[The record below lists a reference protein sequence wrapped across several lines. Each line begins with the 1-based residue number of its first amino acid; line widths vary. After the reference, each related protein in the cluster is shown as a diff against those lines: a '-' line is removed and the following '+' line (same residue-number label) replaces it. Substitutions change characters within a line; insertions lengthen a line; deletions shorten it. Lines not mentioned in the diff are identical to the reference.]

1 VRAAR
6 RLMLMGSGFNPA
18 TLPGVQA
25 VFDAARSAN
34 WQDTSRTLPGG
45 PAALVQ
51 AWDDLS
57 VRGNNATGTAAPVAL
72 QPDPVTGISCLQW
85 EPSQL
90 ASAAD
95 LLTATVAVS
104 AGATVFFLCYCEL
117 YQVATGTF
125 LFDLRN
131 TDGQKLFIVQ
141 DPGAL
146 KFRVRT
152 DAAADVNTATA
163 NDIRGT
169 WARLILTYDGTTC
182 TLYLNG
188 ASVGTLSPAAGGAC
202 TCNSLRLPATSSA
215 AGFKLAAAGVYNR
228 ALTAG
233 ERVGLDNWMAAK
245 VTAAD
250 PEPTAP
256 TATSPLTRSD
266 CDYGYDAL
274 AAGVLRN
281 GGSPAVATGNVTT
294 WQPTTGAFSLPQGG
308 GLDAPTMQVTGATPY
323 VRFQPTGTPSLGF
336 DLAVPRTLSAYT
348 IHLVYRL
355 KTYTQKVAA
364 VALGAARAEPQLQPL
379 AGPAGSDFQHVCLAG
394 MTAASEGSV
403 GQNPVF
409 DDHWHVLTVT
419 YNTRR
424 ARAWVDGA
432 ELVPGVNATVPPSA
446 LQTLASSFTQG
457 GFWLGYQA
465 AGFACGLD
473 IAAVTFHTA
482 EHSFRQH
489 RQTLAWARS
498 YYSELFAGWD
508 TGAVAVFVGSS
519 NMLTATAT
527 SQALAQL
534 CLAATAKYT
543 RVYLLASGSL
553 TSPALRERFE
563 RQIKYLLAGRTGRK
577 VGVIYVGGNDF
588 VAGLSDADIALY
600 KGYLRTALLAAGV
613 DKNVEIK
620 QLPRTGA
627 SDVARLTYN
636 NTLAAAENGT
646 DLFVVNVYADALI
659 GADGANGNATYYSD
673 GIHLTAAGTVKLQA
687 LTSPKVD
694 AAFP

>member
-57 VRGNNATGTAAPVAL
+57 VRGNNATGTAAPIAL
-72 QPDPVTGISCLQW
+72 QPDPVTGVAALQF
-85 EPSQL
+85 EPSQI
-90 ASAAD
+90 AGGND

-104 AGATVFFLCYCEL
+104 AGATVFFLCYCEV
-117 YQVATGTF
+117 YQVATGTS
-125 LFDLRN
+125 LLDLRN
-131 TDGQKLFIVQ
+131 TDNARLFTIN
-141 DPGAL
+141 DPGNL

-152 DAAADVNTATA
+152 DAAADTNAATA

-188 ASVGTLSPAAGGAC
+188 ASVGTLTPAGGGAC
-202 TCNSLRLPATSSA
+202 TCNSLRLPATSGA

-233 ERVGLDNWMAAK
+233 ERVSLDNWMAAK

-256 TATSPLTRSD
+256 TATSPLTLSD

-274 AAGVLRN
+274 ASGVLRN
-281 GGSPAVATGNVTT
+281 GGSAATATGSVTA
-294 WQPTTGAFSLPQGG
+294 WQPTTGALTLSQPG
-308 GLDAPTMQVTGATPY
+308 GLDAPTMQVTGSTPF
-323 VRFQPTGTPSLGF
+323 VRFQSTGTPSRWAWTSGPPV
-336 DLAVPRTLSAYT
+336 AVGVDDPPRLPAQNL
-348 IHLVYRL
+348 HAEGGGRGPRGDPRP
-355 KTYTQKVAA
+355 A
-364 VALGAARAEPQLQPL
+364 VAPGPRRAGRVGLPAHRFPRPERRERRVGRPEPGVRRPL
-379 AGPAGSDFQHVCLAG
+379 ARPHHRLQHPPG
-394 MTAASEGSV
+394 
-403 GQNPVF
+403 
-409 DDHWHVLTVT
+409 
-419 YNTRR
+419 
-424 ARAWVDGA
+424 RAWVDGA
-432 ELVPGVNATVPPSA
+432 ELVNGVNVTVPPSA

-457 GFWLGYQA
+457 GFWLGYQG
-465 AGFACGLD
+465 AGLACGFD
-473 IAAVTFHTA
+473 VAAVTFHTA
-482 EHSFRQH
+482 EHTFRQH

-498 YYSELFAGWD
+498 YYTELFAGWD
-508 TGAVAVFVGSS
+508 TGAVAVFTGAS
-519 NMLTATAT
+519 NMLTGSDTAQT
-527 SQALAQL
+527 LAQL

-543 RVYLLASGSL
+543 RVYLLATGSL
-553 TSPALRERFE
+553 TSPPLRERFE

-659 GADGANGNATYYSD
+659 GADGANGNATYYVD